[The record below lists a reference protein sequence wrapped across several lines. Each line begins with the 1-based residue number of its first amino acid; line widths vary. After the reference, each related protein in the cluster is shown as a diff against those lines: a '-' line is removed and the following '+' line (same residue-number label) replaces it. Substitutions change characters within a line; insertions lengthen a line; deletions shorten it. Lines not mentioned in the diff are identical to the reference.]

1 MSRIGEKL
9 RTLRQQQGLTS
20 RELGRILGVSN
31 AYIIQIENRQRRPSI
46 DLVARMS
53 RLINIPADILIKD
66 ELDLDD

>member
-9 RTLRQQQGLTS
+9 RTLRQRQGLTS
-20 RELGRILGVSN
+20 RELGSILGVSN
-31 AYIIQIENRQRRPSI
+31 AYIIQIENGQRRPSI

-53 RLINIPADILIKD
+53 RFFNIPADILIKD